1 MLSWCTHPSDADA
14 LSSIVRLRIP
24 QGDRPSLDEI
34 RFLAAGRA
42 GLARLMEL
50 MQKCW
55 ETKPAQRPT
64 SHGKKTGWDGCLRAW
79 GGALLTLP
87 RLKSEGPLVIRVPQ
101 ICNDVPEEM
110 RLAESVEQFYK
121 LYFYIMWSF
130 CSPFLLLFKFLMC
143 IIHFYAILYLMQ

>member
-1 MLSWCTHPSDADA
+1 MLMLSWRTHPSDADA

-34 RFLAAGRA
+34 RCLAAGRA

-55 ETKPAQRPT
+55 EAKPAQRPT

-79 GGALLTLP
+79 GGSLLTLQ
-87 RLKSEGPLVIRVPQ
+87 RLKAEGPFVIRVPQ
-101 ICNDVPEEM
+101 IFNDVPEEM
-110 RLAESVEQFYK
+110 RLAESVKQFYK
-121 LYFYIMWSF
+121 LPFMSCGLSVHPFY
-130 CSPFLLLFKFLMC
+130 CFLNFLCVLSVFMLF
-143 IIHFYAILYLMQ
+143 YT

>member
-1 MLSWCTHPSDADA
+1 MLMLSWRTHPSDADA

-34 RFLAAGRA
+34 RCLAAGRA

-55 ETKPAQRPT
+55 EAKPAQRPT

-79 GGALLTLP
+79 GGSLLTLQ
-87 RLKSEGPLVIRVPQ
+87 RLKSEGLFVIRVPQ
-101 ICNDVPEEM
+101 IFNDVPEEM
-110 RLAESVEQFYK
+110 RLAESVKRFYK
-121 LYFYIMWSF
+121 LPFMSCGLSVHLFY
-130 CSPFLLLFKFLMC
+130 CFLNFLCVLSVFMLF
-143 IIHFYAILYLMQ
+143 YT